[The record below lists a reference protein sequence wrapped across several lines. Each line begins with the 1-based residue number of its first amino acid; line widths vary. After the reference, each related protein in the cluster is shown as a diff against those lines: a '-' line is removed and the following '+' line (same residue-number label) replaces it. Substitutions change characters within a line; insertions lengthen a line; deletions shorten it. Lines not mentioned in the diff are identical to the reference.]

1 LLVRMLLINSNRL
14 GVHDMKHLFHAV

>member
-1 LLVRMLLINSNRL
+1 MLLINSNRL